1 MTDRI
6 SAAEDRMRGNRLET
20 RMTAT
25 GAVGGGRGSE
35 GGSVAAGGAFSRS
48 RCKVGGGRNGRSR
61 RLGKPKKCVI
71 YRLLCAKCR
80 YLFVLLHHY

>member
-6 SAAEDRMRGNRLET
+6 SAAEDRMGGNRLET

-35 GGSVAAGGAFSRS
+35 GGSMAAGGAFSRS
-48 RCKVGGGRNGRSR
+48 RCKVGVGATDAPAVSESQ
-61 RLGKPKKCVI
+61 KYV
-71 YRLLCAKCR
+71 
-80 YLFVLLHHY
+80 